1 MTIGGIKLEDV
12 AQIALDRAWLCA
24 DLECRTISNTPG
36 YCPKCAGTEGRH
48 IVEWLDE
55 LTKERDAGGKA

>member
-1 MTIGGIKLEDV
+1 MTINGIPIADV
-12 AQIALDRAWLCA
+12 QQIALDRAWLCG
-24 DLECRTISNTPG
+24 DLDCRTISNTPG
-36 YCPKCAGTEGRH
+36 YCPRCAGTEGRH

>member
-1 MTIGGIKLEDV
+1 MTIGGIKLEDAV
-12 AQIALDRAWLCA
+12 GLPLDRAWLCG
-24 DLECRTISNTPG
+24 DFTCRWISNTPG
-36 YCPKCAGTEGRH
+36 HCQKCAGTEGRH